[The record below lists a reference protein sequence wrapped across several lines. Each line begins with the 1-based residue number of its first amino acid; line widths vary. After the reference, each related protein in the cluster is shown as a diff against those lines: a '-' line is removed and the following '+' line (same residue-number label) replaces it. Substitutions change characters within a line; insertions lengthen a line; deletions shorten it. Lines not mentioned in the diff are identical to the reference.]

1 MAAGKNASE
10 TAWLAMALVGTFC
23 VVGLAFLALYFFLHT
38 DPNTNQ
44 LQRSALVAQIVGL
57 ATVIIAVGAIV
68 YAHRQL
74 GIARETQADNFK
86 SSRDAQERNF
96 ALDMYRDYLRLAFEH
111 PILADPSDLELGAT
125 FDHDGKTIKT
135 DKMIGD
141 PKLLYAKYEWFL
153 SFAFDACEQLSNKR
167 FDGEF
172 DKTVLTQLGYHR
184 EYLTLHWANLKANK
198 DDCLSQFEEN
208 PEYLELISKVVERK
222 IEI

>member
-1 MAAGKNASE
+1 MEQAAYA
-10 TAWLAMALVGTFC
+10 AQ
-23 VVGLAFLALYFFLHT
+23 VVGLV
-38 DPNTNQ
+38 
-44 LQRSALVAQIVGL
+44 S
-57 ATVIIAVGAIV
+57 VIIALGALI
-68 YAHRQL
+68 YARHQIS
-74 GIARETQADNFK
+74 IARDIQAKTF
-86 SSRDAQERNF
+86 AQE
-96 ALDMYRDYLRLAFEH
+96 MYRDYLKLAFEH

-125 FDHDGKTIKT
+125 FDHQGRTIKT

-184 EYLTLHWANLKANK
+184 EYLTLHLANLKANK

-208 PEYLELISKVVERK
+208 PEYLELISKVVEK
-222 IEI
+222 KN